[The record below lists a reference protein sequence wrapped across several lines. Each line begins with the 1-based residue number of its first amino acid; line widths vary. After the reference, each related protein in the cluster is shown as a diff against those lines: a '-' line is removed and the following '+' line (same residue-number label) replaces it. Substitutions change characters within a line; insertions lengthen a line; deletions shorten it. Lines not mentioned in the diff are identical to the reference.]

1 MVTHYSVETFNV
13 KNANNEGFVCECYT
27 TNTRHGFCHTCK
39 VEGLTDTKIS
49 YLNRTWERYR
59 YECVIVQAIKKYN
72 KVYKTHLT
80 IGDVER

>member
-1 MVTHYSVETFNV
+1 MVKHYSVETFRV

-27 TNTRHGFCHTCK
+27 TNTKCGFCHTCR

-49 YLNRTWERYR
+49 YLNRTWERYL
-59 YECVIVQAIKKYN
+59 YESVLARAIEKYN

-80 IGDVER
+80 ISDVER